1 VEESMGRSYIRY
13 RAKTV
18 EVNHI
23 DVAVWAYFAK
33 NEILGL
39 PDSPE
44 WIRAMGEHLDV
55 PTR

>member
-1 VEESMGRSYIRY
+1 MGRSYIRY